1 LSDIISNNKKR
12 VKQKELLNRFI
23 DKPVKFLIRHHI
35 SPNSLSYLGF
45 CCALLAA
52 FFIAIRIIHNLFWF
66 AWLVPFFLFLAG
78 SLDVFDGEVARR
90 TGSISKSGAFLDS
103 NLDRISDATL
113 ILGLIF
119 GGFIN
124 FLFGYIIMF
133 LFIMI
138 SYIRAK
144 AENEGID
151 MKGIGF
157 MERAERII
165 LLLIALI
172 LESFIFYC
180 SKIIMGKP
188 WTIYLPFITSVP
200 VTWFFLIFIIGYTIL
215 LIMTV
220 DQRLSYTFKYLKQSD
235 NRFKMEDP
243 NDL

>member
-1 LSDIISNNKKR
+1 LSDNISYNKKR

-23 DKPVKFLIRHHI
+23 DKPVKFLIKHHI

-45 CCALLAA
+45 CCSLIAA
-52 FFIAIRIIHNLFWF
+52 FFIAIQLIHNLFWF

-119 GGFIN
+119 GGFVSFI
-124 FLFGYIIMF
+124 FGYIIMF
-133 LFIMI
+133 LIIMI

-165 LLLIALI
+165 FLLIALI
-172 LESFIFYC
+172 LESLIFYI
-180 SKIIMGKP
+180 SKRIMGEP
-188 WTIYLPFITSVP
+188 WTIYIPLITSIP
-200 VTWFFLIFIIGYTIL
+200 VTWFFLIFIITYTIL
-215 LIMTV
+215 LILTV
-220 DQRLSYTFKYLKQSD
+220 DQRLSYTFKHLNQIFLQIVAS
-235 NRFKMEDP
+235 
-243 NDL
+243 